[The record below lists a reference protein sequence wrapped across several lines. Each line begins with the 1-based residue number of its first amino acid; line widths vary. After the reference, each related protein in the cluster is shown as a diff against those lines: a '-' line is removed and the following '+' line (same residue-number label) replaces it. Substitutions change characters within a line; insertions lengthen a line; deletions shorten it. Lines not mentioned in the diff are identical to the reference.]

1 MARDILLGTS
11 PRNWARNAEPAAAV
25 SGASPGH
32 NLALGGMALGTFLG
46 LAFITSPW
54 WADRRKPYHHTDF
67 TGKKLPPLQR
77 SVRR

>member
-11 PRNWARNAEPAAAV
+11 PRNWARNAEPADAV
-25 SGASPGH
+25 SGSTSSK
-32 NLALGGMALGTFLG
+32 LALGGMALGTFLG
-46 LAFITSPW
+46 LAFVTSPW

-77 SVRR
+77 SVRG